1 MRANTFEVEVL
12 LTIRQLGEEGYAVTI
27 RAELERQSGEAITR
41 GALYT
46 TLARLEDKGHV
57 RSRMGEPLPVR
68 GGKARRF
75 YALTA
80 AGEQAL
86 VATHARSRLGWRGL
100 GGLLEERP

>member
-1 MRANTFEVEVL
+1 MRHGTFEFAVL
-12 LTIRQLGEEGYAVTI
+12 LVIRQLGEDGYAVTI
-27 RAELERQSGEAITR
+27 REALERQTAEPVAR

-46 TLARLEDKGHV
+46 TLARLEDKGLV

-80 AGEQAL
+80 AGESAL
-86 VATHARSRLGWRGL
+86 QSARARSVLEWRGL
-100 GGLLEERP
+100 DGPLGERP